1 MKDDRL
7 ILLIAGI
14 GTITLFFGVTKDRSS
29 INSSAVFI
37 ILGILF
43 VLLGRWLR
51 KVPMEERESARMW
64 AGFRN
69 TKNWDKKSR
78 LIIFSGLFLVICGI
92 IYILWYIFVNSNNAL
107 LVTLSIMTAGIITK
121 TMVHYRSERSEDR
134 TNIQS

>member
-69 TKNWDKKSR
+69 TKNWEKKSR

-121 TMVHYRSERSEDR
+121 TMIHYRSERSEDR

>member
-7 ILLIAGI
+7 TLLIAGI

-51 KVPMEERESARMW
+51 KVPIEERESARMW

-69 TKNWDKKSR
+69 TKNWEEKSR
-78 LIIFSGLFLVICGI
+78 LIIFSGLSLVICGI

-121 TMVHYRSERSEDR
+121 TMIHYRSERSEDR

>member
-43 VLLGRWLR
+43 VLLGRWPR

-69 TKNWDKKSR
+69 TKNWEKKSR

>member
-1 MKDDRL
+1 MRAFKH
-7 ILLIAGI
+7 
-14 GTITLFFGVTKDRSS
+14 
-29 INSSAVFI
+29 
-37 ILGILF
+37 
-43 VLLGRWLR
+43 R
-51 KVPMEERESARMW
+51 KRV
-64 AGFRN
+64 
-69 TKNWDKKSR
+69 KKSR

>member
-69 TKNWDKKSR
+69 TKNWEKKSR

-92 IYILWYIFVNSNNAL
+92 IYILWYIFVNSNNVL

>member
-121 TMVHYRSERSEDR
+121 TMIHYRSERSEDR

>member
-121 TMVHYRSERSEDR
+121 
-134 TNIQS
+134 Q